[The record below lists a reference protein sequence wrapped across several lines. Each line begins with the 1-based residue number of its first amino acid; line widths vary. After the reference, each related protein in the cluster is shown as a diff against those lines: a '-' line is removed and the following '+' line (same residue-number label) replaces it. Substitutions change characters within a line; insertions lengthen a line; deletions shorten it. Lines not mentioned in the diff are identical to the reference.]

1 MKYIYN
7 TPEEA
12 ILSLEKAY
20 TNKDLKNIIASK
32 DFETEAKIILH
43 RSNITLTNDTIK
55 ETAELLKLSLI
66 EHLQSNGYPNFGDV
80 KREFSELNEIEHN
93 LYFLDETLHY
103 DNGESYTNKVFLTLI
118 DEEWKIVMTE

>member
-1 MKYIYN
+1 MKYNYN

-20 TNKDLKNIIASK
+20 SNKDLENIIASK

-43 RSNITLTNDTIK
+43 RSDITLTNETIN

-66 EHLQSNGYPNFGDV
+66 EHLQSNGYPSFGDV
-80 KREFSELNEIEHN
+80 KREFSDLSEIDHN

-103 DNGESYTNKVFLTLI
+103 DNGESYKNKVFLTVV
-118 DEEWKIVMTE
+118 DDKWKIVMTE

>member
-1 MKYIYN
+1 MEYNYN

-12 ILSLEKAY
+12 IISLEKAY
-20 TNKDLKNIIASK
+20 SNKDLKNIIASK

-43 RSNITLTNDTIK
+43 RSNITLTNETIN

-66 EHLQSNGYPNFGDV
+66 EHLQSNGYPSFGDV
-80 KREFSELNEIEHN
+80 KREFSDLSEIDHN

-103 DNGESYTNKVFLTLI
+103 DNGESYKNKVFLTVI
-118 DEEWKIVMTE
+118 NDKWKIVMTE